1 MLSAL
6 NAKLGVSGM
15 KAESCGAD
23 PPSETG
29 VGQIKKPGSGK
40 KQKKGVGG
48 VKGCLIS
55 LCAHT
60 HAEPVVPRSPAL
72 SPRLFLRF
80 YTSRLAPAVN
90 HLTRSLGE
98 RERVKEERR
107 RGRKRE
113 RVAA

>member
-1 MLSAL
+1 
-6 NAKLGVSGM
+6 M
-15 KAESCGAD
+15 KAESCATD
-23 PPSETG
+23 PPSVAG
-29 VGQIKKPGSGK
+29 VGQIKKPGCGK
-40 KQKKGVGG
+40 NKKKGGGVSG

-60 HAEPVVPRSPAL
+60 HAEPVVPRSPPL
-72 SPRLFLRF
+72 SPRLLLRF

-98 RERVKEERR
+98 RERVKAERR
-107 RGRKRE
+107 KGRKRE